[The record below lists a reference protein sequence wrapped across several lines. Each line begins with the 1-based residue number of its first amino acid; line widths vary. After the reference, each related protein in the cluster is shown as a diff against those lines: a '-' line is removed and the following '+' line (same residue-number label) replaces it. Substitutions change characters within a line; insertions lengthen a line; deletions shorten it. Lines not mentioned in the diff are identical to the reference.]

1 MKLKVQFDEVSK
13 KYILYKKKSDKLL
26 DIFSSE
32 KNEQS
37 FFALREA
44 SFKVYEGETIGVV
57 GINGSGKS
65 TLSNLLSQV
74 VPPTS
79 GNIDIQGET
88 SLIAISAGLNNQLSG
103 LENIE
108 LKCLMLGLSKEEINE
123 IKPSI
128 IDFADLGKFIN
139 QPVKNYSS
147 GMKSRLGFAIS
158 VHTNPDILVVDEALS
173 VGDQTFYD
181 KCLNKINEFKKTG
194 KTIFFISHSLSQIDN
209 LCDRVLWLHFGEV
222 KEFGDTDV
230 VLDNYRNYIKWFNK
244 LTEDEKKSYRLEMI
258 EKQSQEQ
265 TAMSQSTKY
274 PIYPVNERTKR
285 RKRENAKSGRKKFH
299 LQLFSLASVVLIL
312 ASCMFYFN

>member
-274 PIYPVNERTKR
+274 PIYPVNQRTKR

>member
-265 TAMSQSTKY
+265 IVMSQSTKY